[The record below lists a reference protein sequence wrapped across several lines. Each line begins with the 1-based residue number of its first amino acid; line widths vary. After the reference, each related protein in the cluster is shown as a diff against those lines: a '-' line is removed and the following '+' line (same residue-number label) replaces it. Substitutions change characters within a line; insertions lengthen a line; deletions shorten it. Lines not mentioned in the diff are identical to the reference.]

1 MAQMTRHP
9 LQELRE
15 ALGLKP
21 AELAER
27 IGRTRA
33 FVAMVEGGHSDMG
46 RESVIALFDAFRD
59 ELNRLG
65 ITAED
70 LLRGTRERFTDGDGS
85 AEAVA

>member
-1 MAQMTRHP
+1 MARKTRHP

-21 AELAER
+21 AELGER

-46 RESVIALFDAFRD
+46 RESVIALFDVFRD
-59 ELNRLG
+59 DLNRLG

-70 LLRGTRERFTDGDGS
+70 LLRGTRGRTDGDSGAGAS
-85 AEAVA
+85 AA